1 MTGSVPT
8 PEDPESIRTDH
19 RDLDELLGRFL
30 QAAGA
35 GSLPAAVEAIA
46 TFDDALRFHTRMEES
61 MFPEPLADKLVPTPG
76 ETAVDALFRALRV
89 EHVQIR
95 ELSGMIRR
103 VLDESADVA
112 GARVL
117 AASLANRWD
126 AHTQREERDWLS
138 GAPPDPP
145 SLSS

>member
-1 MTGSVPT
+1 VNGSIPR

-19 RDLDELLGRFL
+19 RDLDELLDTFL
-30 QAAGA
+30 RAASESSLTGA
-35 GSLPAAVEAIA
+35 VDAIG
-46 TFDDALRFHTRMEES
+46 TFDDALRFHTRIEES
-61 MFPEPLADKLVPTPG
+61 FFPEPPDKLVASSG
-76 ETAVDALFRALRV
+76 ETAADVFFRELRL

-103 VLDESADVA
+103 VLGESADLA

-126 AHTQREERDWLS
+126 AHTQREERQWL
-138 GAPPDPP
+138 AALPDPE

>member
-1 MTGSVPT
+1 VTDPVPP

-35 GSLPAAVEAIA
+35 GSLTAAVEAIA
-46 TFDDALRFHTRMEES
+46 TFDEALRFHTRMEET
-61 MFPEPLADKLVPTPG
+61 MFPEPRAGKLVAASD
-76 ETAVDALFRALRV
+76 ETTADILFRELRV

-103 VLDESADVA
+103 VLGESADVA

-117 AASLANRWD
+117 AASLANRWET
-126 AHTQREERDWLS
+126 HTAREEREWL
-138 GAPPDPP
+138 
-145 SLSS
+145 

>member
-1 MTGSVPT
+1 MTISPR
-8 PEDPESIRTDH
+8 PEFPESIRTDH

-30 QAAGA
+30 QAAAA
-35 GSLPAAVEAIA
+35 GSLSAAVQAIA

-61 MFPEPLADKLVPTPG
+61 MFPELRAGKLVASPG
-76 ETAVDALFRALRV
+76 ETAADILFRELRV

-95 ELSGMIRR
+95 ELSGMTRR
-103 VLDESADVA
+103 VLGETADLA
-112 GARVL
+112 GARGL

-126 AHTQREERDWLS
+126 AHTKREERDWLT
-138 GAPPDPP
+138 GAPPDSP